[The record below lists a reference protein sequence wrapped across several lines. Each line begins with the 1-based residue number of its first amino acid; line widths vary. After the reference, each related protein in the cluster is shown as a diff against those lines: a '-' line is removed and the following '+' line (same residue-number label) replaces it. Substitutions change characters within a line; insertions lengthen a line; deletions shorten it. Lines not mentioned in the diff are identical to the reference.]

1 MAGLFEAVRSSVT
14 ARQAA
19 EFYGLEVNRHGKAL
33 CIWHEDR
40 NPSLSFK
47 DGFCKCFACG
57 EGGSSIDLTARLFDL
72 TPAEAARKLNAD
84 FHIGADE
91 CPQARPRGPSKAAL
105 RRDAEAWRKKRW
117 AFLCDV
123 EQEAHAVLAAFPAS
137 DSSWENPRFRIA
149 LKALGQVQIELE
161 RLHIADTDEVIHLRE
176 EVESRGKCA

>member
-19 EFYGLEVNRHGKAL
+19 EFYGLEVNRHGKAR

-72 TPAEAARKLNAD
+72 TPAEAARKLNED
-84 FHIGADE
+84 FHIGVDE
-91 CPQARPRGPSKAAL
+91 RPGERPRGPSRADV
-105 RRDAEAWRKKRW
+105 RREAEAWRRKRW

-123 EQEAHAVLAAFPAS
+123 EREAEAVLAAFLPS
-137 DSSWENPRFRIA
+137 DDAWENPRFQKT
-149 LKALGQVQIELE
+149 LKALGQVQIDLD
-161 RLHIADTDEVIHLRE
+161 RLHIAGIDEVEYLRG
-176 EVESRGKCA
+176 EVENRGKRA